1 MPPQEQMAYNYTAT
15 GTTVPNPLGDTQQ
28 PMAPSRQQAI
38 RPINIRQLNHGY
50 MVEVGCQ
57 TVAIETATK
66 LIALLSSYILQPES
80 TEELYVNGKL
90 L

>member
-1 MPPQEQMAYNYTAT
+1 
-15 GTTVPNPLGDTQQ
+15 
-28 PMAPSRQQAI
+28 
-38 RPINIRQLNHGY
+38 